1 MKVVMTEDLEQT
13 VTTRLEMNDDA
24 HGFPVAGEGDH
35 LYDSSRHASFLPIL
49 PTENRRR
56 EALVLDPTKA
66 SCLISRSISSK
77 AVELIVMDRL
87 NEAEEK
93 GLC

>member
-13 VTTRLEMNDDA
+13 VTTRLEMNDDV

-49 PTENRRR
+49 PTEKWRR
-56 EALVLDPTKA
+56 AVLALDPTKA
-66 SCLISRSISSK
+66 SCWISRSISPK
-77 AVELIVMDRL
+77 AVELIAVDQP